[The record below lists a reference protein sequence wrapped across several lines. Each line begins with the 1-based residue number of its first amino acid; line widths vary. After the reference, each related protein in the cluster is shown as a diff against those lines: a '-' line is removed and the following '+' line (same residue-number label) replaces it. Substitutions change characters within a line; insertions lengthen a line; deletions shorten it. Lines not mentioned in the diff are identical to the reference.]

1 MTGSPKTIAAARS
14 EVEAAGLNIERIDTY
29 GGHIV
34 ITLYDSAFSP
44 FARKVRMVLEHKGLN
59 FEAIDGLLKSNH
71 ERLKA
76 VNRRIEV
83 PVLVDADVV
92 VVNSADIVSYL
103 EFRYPAKPVYPQA
116 PAAHVHARAWERAAD
131 ALIDAILTNI
141 SYWKWADRQDSM
153 PTGLLQTARAD
164 LQLIYNALER
174 DLARQEFVSGA
185 LSIADIALFPHLA
198 GARAMEV
205 AFSAQEY
212 PNLARWFRQ
221 MRALP
226 ICAAD
231 LRRARDFVANL
242 KDRDVERQRIFWRG
256 DRIEWLLVHGF
267 HDWLF
272 REIKEQ
278 RVLWPGPALPAP
290 MQLHTDS

>member
-1 MTGSPKTIAAARS
+1 VQQVSA
-14 EVEAAGLNIERIDTY
+14 
-29 GGHIV
+29 GGHVV

-44 FARKVRMVLEHKGLN
+44 FARKVRMILEHKGLN
-59 FEAIDGLLKSNH
+59 FEAVDGLLKANH

-76 VNRRIEV
+76 VNKRIEV

-92 VVNSADIVSYL
+92 IVNSADIVSYL
-103 EFRYPAKPVYPQA
+103 EFRYPANPVYPQA
-116 PAAHVHARAWERAAD
+116 PAARVHARAWERAAD
-131 ALIDAILTNI
+131 TLIDAILIDI

-153 PTGLLQTARAD
+153 PTGLLQAARAD
-164 LQLIYNALER
+164 LRLVYDALER
-174 DLARQEFVSGA
+174 DLAHQEFISGP

-198 GARAMEV
+198 SVRAMEV
-205 AFSAQEY
+205 EFSTQEH

-226 ICAAD
+226 ICTAD
-231 LRRARDFVANL
+231 LRRARDFVVNL
-242 KDRDVERQRIFWRG
+242 KDRDIERRRIFWRG
-256 DRIEWLLVHGF
+256 DRVEWLLAHGF
-267 HDWLF
+267 YDWFF

-290 MQLHTDS
+290 MSLQTES